1 MTPVHASSRWP
12 GPPTL
17 EHERHQP
24 LLRAAMEVSLDPA
37 ASLVRRRDDPPARGG
52 ELGLAV
58 RIRGRGCEELGEL
71 LEAFDGVQRQRQPG

>member
-1 MTPVHASSRWP
+1 
-12 GPPTL
+12 
-17 EHERHQP
+17 
-24 LLRAAMEVSLDPA
+24 MEVSLDPA